1 MSNNKPI
8 SKDNVRWFHFSSNP
22 LLCGKAFVILDE
34 KIGSGKKI
42 RLKLLT
48 LKELNPSRIG
58 TVKPMSDN
66 EYRALVSQFFGM
78 DEDGM
83 FTMDGRDIALC
94 YTYDDVMDKDP
105 NFYRFERVDFGDS
118 EDELPD
124 PKTCPHQGEHNAFCS
139 KCGAKLKK

>member
-8 SKDNVRWFHFSSNP
+8 SKDNVRWFHFSATP

-34 KIGSGKKI
+34 KVRGNKSV
-42 RLKLLT
+42 RVKLLT
-48 LKELNPSRIG
+48 VTELNPSRIG
-58 TVKPMSDN
+58 TIKPMSDN
-66 EYRALVSQFFGM
+66 EYRDIVSQFLGM
-78 DEDGM
+78 SVNGI

-118 EDELPD
+118 EEELPD